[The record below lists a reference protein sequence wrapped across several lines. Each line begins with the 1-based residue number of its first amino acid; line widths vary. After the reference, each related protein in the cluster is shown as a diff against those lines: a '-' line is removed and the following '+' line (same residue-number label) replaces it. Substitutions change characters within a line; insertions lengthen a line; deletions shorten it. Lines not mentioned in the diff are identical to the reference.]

1 MKSCVSGL
9 VKNRKEYT
17 GWITGFLFL
26 LIVMVSGQKACAA
39 VTEGVPGQTYSGD
52 YVVIVNAGTEGTQS
66 SHTPASAAAYS
77 NTVNY
82 EKGSQRSFYTYSGAK
97 IFTCIGISTHCYIWM
112 ENGLKESY
120 DTEGKTQQIASDMA
134 ETYEQG
140 AWAVLN
146 ELSNGQMAYRDGSG
160 RLSIALEQISS
171 ASGVY
176 MGKGNEPDITAIHI
190 NAPEASA
197 YFSGKMHT
205 TDGLLVHE
213 GQHALFEQLTE
224 YHAYEKYMGIT
235 EGLSVAAMEYAWGNS
250 DSSNWLGYIAGNSAI
265 RNGTSLLYQRYRD
278 QSAQDYGLPYLFI
291 RYLVN
296 RQSGTYDPVAFFH
309 AAYSVKASGSAGAY
323 LAAVMGGNVSF
334 GDLVTDF
341 YTAIAANEATGIYG
355 FCGDAVVQNA
365 LRNYPLYEGS
375 DITSLSLE
383 PTAGVILPLKEGETF
398 TVPADQGSS
407 MRYRIVDKTKESLA
421 PTQGNGTATDPYQVT
436 SVRDW
441 NLMANHPRAAYELQ
455 VDIDLTANTA
465 TTISTFSGSL
475 DGNGHTVR
483 GLKQPICTVNKGSI
497 QNLKTEAAAWGVG
510 RNDYG
515 LIAKQNEGM
524 ISNCTVSGSADL
536 MLSGDSSYVG
546 TAFGAVTGRN
556 EVAGTVQN
564 CTVTASIHL
573 SAPAMVSRNGGVV
586 GCNSGIVQSCY
597 FKGSLSVEQKNGNA
611 LKIYTGGIAGEDNR
625 DYGMGGS
632 LKKCLNA
639 GSITVAGG
647 DAYTGQICGY
657 VAANVNNVNGA
668 ISGCYGKSGSSVP
681 LIGWYG
687 SGSQTQPELTDS
699 KLLTEEEWKDSS
711 SFSGLDFGTDWK
723 QGADGPELT
732 DSSDITSIQAVNT
745 PSTCLVGEQ
754 LYWWGSLRINGSGT
768 VQITDSMIMD
778 FDNSRTGT
786 VPVRIRYKGKS
797 VSYTI
802 QVTEPTGITSLTTSG
817 TLKKKAYAEGE
828 VFDPSGLTLI
838 VQSNGQYH
846 YIKSGFIWNTAPL
859 KPSDTFVTLSYY
871 GMTVDVPVTVTGKA
885 PSKLEINAEQNRS
898 YAAGST
904 LDLSSVK
911 VRITY
916 NNGEVSDWITASE
929 FDSMGI
935 HLAKA
940 SAGSNTYTQVSSTGI
955 LHTSDSGSTYCL
967 YVGDILP
974 GKTGTV
980 CCKLGTIT
988 VQSALNIEGRDIY
1001 FAEGKFSYG
1010 YLSVSGGSESYQ
1022 TTVKSE
1028 RLPQGVTRTRL
1039 PDSYSGAF
1047 GYEGTAQQQGSYTSI
1062 YLVKDTVTGQQKQV
1076 AITIHVQAANEVQM
1090 ISFELKAQQNPGLT
1104 QDVKGQISD
1113 QEIILE
1119 VPEGTDVTALMPS
1132 IDYGAGA
1139 GADCNYWNGTRL
1151 DFTNPVTYILTAP
1164 DGVTRRSY
1172 QVSVK
1177 FVKKEEVTPG
1187 PEPVPNP
1194 GQDQGETETEAPT
1207 EKPTEKQTESPP
1219 ALKPGTVLAGQHPAT
1234 TPETEPLSANQGTS
1248 QKTTEKATENSQPE
1262 TKKQT
1267 GKKPAKK
1274 AVVTLNAATLPMQ
1287 VKQSSS
1293 ALKIKKKGASD
1304 SVRKWTTSNK
1314 RIVTVNAK
1322 TGKLTAK
1329 KTGKATITVTMK
1341 SGAKASCVVKVQKG
1355 KVKTKKL
1362 SLAKKAVV
1370 LKKKAKYKISVSRQ
1384 PLTAS
1389 DKVTF
1394 KSTNKKTA
1402 TVTSKG
1408 VVTAKKKGSAYIT
1421 VQSGA
1426 KKVKLKVTVR

>member
-1 MKSCVSGL
+1 M
-9 VKNRKEYT
+9 
-17 GWITGFLFL
+17 
-26 LIVMVSGQKACAA
+26 
-39 VTEGVPGQTYSGD
+39 
-52 YVVIVNAGTEGTQS
+52 
-66 SHTPASAAAYS
+66 
-77 NTVNY
+77 
-82 EKGSQRSFYTYSGAK
+82 
-97 IFTCIGISTHCYIWM
+97 
-112 ENGLKESY
+112 
-120 DTEGKTQQIASDMA
+120 
-134 ETYEQG
+134 
-140 AWAVLN
+140 
-146 ELSNGQMAYRDGSG
+146 
-160 RLSIALEQISS
+160 
-171 ASGVY
+171 
-176 MGKGNEPDITAIHI
+176 
-190 NAPEASA
+190 
-197 YFSGKMHT
+197 
-205 TDGLLVHE
+205 
-213 GQHALFEQLTE
+213 
-224 YHAYEKYMGIT
+224 
-235 EGLSVAAMEYAWGNS
+235 
-250 DSSNWLGYIAGNSAI
+250 
-265 RNGTSLLYQRYRD
+265 
-278 QSAQDYGLPYLFI
+278 
-291 RYLVN
+291 
-296 RQSGTYDPVAFFH
+296 
-309 AAYSVKASGSAGAY
+309 
-323 LAAVMGGNVSF
+323 
-334 GDLVTDF
+334 
-341 YTAIAANEATGIYG
+341 
-355 FCGDAVVQNA
+355 
-365 LRNYPLYEGS
+365 
-375 DITSLSLE
+375 
-383 PTAGVILPLKEGETF
+383 
-398 TVPADQGSS
+398 
-407 MRYRIVDKTKESLA
+407 
-421 PTQGNGTATDPYQVT
+421 
-436 SVRDW
+436 
-441 NLMANHPRAAYELQ
+441 
-455 VDIDLTANTA
+455 
-465 TTISTFSGSL
+465 
-475 DGNGHTVR
+475 
-483 GLKQPICTVNKGSI
+483 
-497 QNLKTEAAAWGVG
+497 
-510 RNDYG
+510 
-515 LIAKQNEGM
+515 
-524 ISNCTVSGSADL
+524 
-536 MLSGDSSYVG
+536 
-546 TAFGAVTGRN
+546 
-556 EVAGTVQN
+556 AGTVQN

-597 FKGSLSVEQKNGNA
+597 FKGSLSVEQKNGDA

-639 GSITVAGG
+639 GSIIVVGG

-657 VAANVNNVNGA
+657 VAANVNNINGA
-668 ISGCYGKSGSSVP
+668 INGCYGKSCSSLP

-687 SGSQTQPELTDS
+687 NGSQTQPELTDS

-723 QGADGPELT
+723 LGADGPELT

-768 VQITDSMIMD
+768 VQITDSMIAD
-778 FDNSRTGT
+778 FDNSRTGI
-786 VPVRIRYKGKS
+786 VPVKIRYKGKS

-828 VFDPSGLTLI
+828 VFDPSGLTLV
-838 VQSNGQYH
+838 VQSNRQYH
-846 YIKSGFIWNTAPL
+846 YIKSGFTWNTAPL
-859 KPSDTFVTLSYY
+859 KPSDTFVILSYY
-871 GMTVDVPVTVTGKA
+871 GKTVNVPIMVTRKA
-885 PSKLEINAEQNRS
+885 SSKLEINAEQNRS

-940 SAGSNTYTQVSSTGI
+940 SAGSNTYTQVSSIGI

-988 VQSALNIEGRDIY
+988 VQSALSIEGQDIY
-1001 FAEGKFSYG
+1001 FTEGKFCYG

-1028 RLPQGVTRTRL
+1028 RLPQGVTRTQL
-1039 PDSYSGAF
+1039 PNLYGGTF
-1047 GYEGTAQQQGSYTSI
+1047 GYEGTAQHQGSFTSI
-1062 YLVKDTVTGQQKQV
+1062 YLITDTGTGEQKQV

-1090 ISFELKAQQNPGLT
+1090 IVFELKAQQNPGLM
-1104 QDVKGQISD
+1104 QDVKGQIYD

-1119 VPEGTDVTALMPS
+1119 VPEGTDVTDLMPS
-1132 IDYGAGA
+1132 IDYGSGA
-1139 GADCNYWNGTRL
+1139 GADCNYWNGRRL

-1172 QVSVK
+1172 QVIIK
-1177 FVKKEEVTPG
+1177 FVKKEAVT
-1187 PEPVPNP
+1187 PEPVPVPNPNP
-1194 GQDQGETETEAPT
+1194 GETDSEAPT
-1207 EKPTEKQTESPP
+1207 EKPTE
-1219 ALKPGTVLAGQHPAT
+1219 
-1234 TPETEPLSANQGTS
+1234 
-1248 QKTTEKATENSQPE
+1248 
-1262 TKKQT
+1262 KQT

-1293 ALKIKKKGASD
+1293 ALKVKKKGASD

-1314 RIVTVNAK
+1314 RIVTINAK